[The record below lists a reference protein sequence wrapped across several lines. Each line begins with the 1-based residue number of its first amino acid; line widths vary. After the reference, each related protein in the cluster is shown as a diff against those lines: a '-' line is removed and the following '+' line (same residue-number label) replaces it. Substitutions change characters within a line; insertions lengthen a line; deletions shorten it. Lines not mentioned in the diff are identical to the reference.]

1 MKTLIIHLKHTDKN
15 INAERRRNMMTIEE
29 KKYLEDW
36 YKQYYQY
43 MYNRAYSML
52 KDEHMAKDVVN
63 DAFIRVMNH
72 VERVKSLSLT
82 SRAYYFKCTVSNVAI
97 DYQRKRKMEQT
108 FAETYG
114 DSYMRNIS
122 IGRLSI
128 LPEMILESE
137 ETIDTIR
144 KFMEHLEERDQMLV
158 FYKYMLEYSNKEI
171 AELMDI
177 PLDQVTT
184 YIGRAKKRLI
194 KMLNEE
200 VDKSGEK

>member
-1 MKTLIIHLKHTDKN
+1 
-15 INAERRRNMMTIEE
+15 MMTIEE
-29 KKYLEDW
+29 KKCLEDW

-43 MYNRAYSML
+43 MYNRAYSIL
-52 KDEHMAKDVVN
+52 KDEHMAKDAVN
-63 DAFIRVMNH
+63 DAFMRVMNH
-72 VERVKSLSLT
+72 VERVKNLSLA

-97 DYQRKRKMEQT
+97 DYRRKRKMEQT
-108 FAETYG
+108 LAEAYG
-114 DSYMRNIS
+114 DNYMRDIS
-122 IGRLSI
+122 IGRLST

-137 ETIDTIR
+137 EAIDTIR
-144 KFMEHLEERDQMLV
+144 KFMEQLDERDQMLV

-171 AELMDI
+171 AELTEI

-200 VDKSGEK
+200 VNKNGKK